1 MQAVWTS
8 TFFIYWEKEIQC
20 NMSDNKKFIDEAI
33 AILDNKR
40 SNYDK
45 IKDEI
50 IKSIT
55 DELDKAG
62 IMYVSVLGR
71 SKDSKRLGE
80 KIYRKNYA
88 KKYLYDATKFIDD
101 LQDGIGIRIVCFMN
115 DDEPKIIEIL
125 RKYLI
130 GTQNESG
137 RNYNFASCGTGKLY
151 ICFENQP
158 EQQKNG
164 LDIYRM
170 DAFYKCNNE
179 CVKMEI
185 QVKSLTNYFWGELE
199 HKLFYKNYNYTIS
212 NEFLEGLMMNIHKEL
227 SNIDSEISMLQSHL
241 AKDGN
246 EERLELH
253 QIAALM
259 ISKKYEMD
267 IQSILDCKIDLREV
281 YSLIVDLFFG
291 LAVDETENRK
301 QLSRLLDYLKDSSEV
316 GNRFESI
323 NDEKLNSREIAEENK
338 RFAEIIDRN
347 IHSEDIFW
355 IAFFAIYESLFKDN
369 ADTYSKII
377 NQITNKIRSLFNDV
391 VEVADALIDDVNED
405 IRSII
410 DIVMERIMNTTNK
423 IANFSMEYRLPK
435 IKKALQD
442 SLVIIQNTVYNNNYD
457 LDKEKFKNNIP
468 VITNYLYVVSM
479 SNIGEKI
486 SKDMWNK
493 ILGETAQDEYDFIL
507 PCKAIKFIEESGQLS
522 PEELDVLKEKF
533 SKEQ

>member
-1 MQAVWTS
+1 
-8 TFFIYWEKEIQC
+8 
-20 NMSDNKKFIDEAI
+20 MSNNKKFIDEAI
-33 AILDNKR
+33 SILDNKR
-40 SNYDK
+40 SIYDK

-55 DELDKAG
+55 NELDKAG
-62 IMYVSVLGR
+62 IMYVSVFGR
-71 SKDSKRLGE
+71 SKDSKGLCE

-88 KKYLYDATKFIDD
+88 PKYSYDATKFIDD

-125 RKYLI
+125 KKYLI
-130 GTQNESG
+130 KTQIESG
-137 RNYNFASCGTGKLY
+137 RNYNFSSCGTGELY
-151 ICFENQP
+151 VCFENQP

-170 DAFYKCNNE
+170 DALYKYNDG

-212 NEFLEGLMMNIHKEL
+212 NGFFEGLMINIHKEL
-227 SNIDSEISMLQSHL
+227 NNIDSEIAMLQSHL

-259 ISKKYEMD
+259 ISKKYEID

-281 YSLIVDLFFG
+281 YSIIVDLFFG

-301 QLSRLLDYLKDSSEV
+301 KLSRLLDYLKDSS
-316 GNRFESI
+316 GIGDRFESI
-323 NDEKLNSREIAEENK
+323 NDETLNLREIAEENK
-338 RFAEIIDRN
+338 SIAKIIDRN

-355 IAFFAIYESLFKDN
+355 IAFFAIYENLFKEN

-377 NQITNKIRSLFNDV
+377 NQIANKIRSLFTDV
-391 VEVADALIDDVNED
+391 VEVADALIDIDDVNED

-410 DIVMERIMNTTNK
+410 DIVMERIMDTTNK
-423 IANFSMEYRLPK
+423 LANFSMEYRLPK

-457 LDKEKFKNNIP
+457 LDKERFKENIP
-468 VITNYLYVVSM
+468 AITNYLYVVSM

-486 SKDMWNK
+486 SEDMWNN
-493 ILGETAQDEYDFIL
+493 ILKETSQDEYNFIL
-507 PCKAIKFIEESGQLS
+507 PFKTIKFIEESGQLS
-522 PEELDVLKEKF
+522 SEKLDVLKEKF
-533 SKEQ
+533 SKERW